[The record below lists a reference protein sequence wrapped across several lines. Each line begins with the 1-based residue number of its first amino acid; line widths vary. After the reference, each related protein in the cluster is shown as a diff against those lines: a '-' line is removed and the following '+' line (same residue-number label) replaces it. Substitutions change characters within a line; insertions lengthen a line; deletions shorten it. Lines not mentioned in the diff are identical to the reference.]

1 MTESMKIKNL
11 FMLLLAF
18 TLVATACEE
27 VKSPQNPDNTEE
39 PDTPNNDDED
49 GKDDEGGNTEDDGS
63 KEDDENKEE
72 DNSWIDNPTPMP
84 EATYALNDRISVM
97 SLVTYA
103 DGLRNDYITF
113 FDETSGYAVY
123 TDIYTADSNTMLPTG
138 RYLLSNDMVNT
149 VYYEWSYFTPYTN
162 SDLYRFTEGW
172 LEVIADGEHSSGYP
186 YHKIRGYFVMESEES
201 VSVEFE
207 GTIIE
212 QK

>member
-1 MTESMKIKNL
+1 MTVSMKIKNL

-18 TLVATACEE
+18 TLIATACEE

-49 GKDDEGGNTEDDGS
+49 GKDDEGGNNEDDGS
-63 KEDDENKEE
+63 KEE

-97 SLVTYA
+97 NLVTYA

-113 FDETSGYAVY
+113 FDETTGYAVY

-186 YHKIRGYFVMESEES
+186 YHKIRSYFVMESEES
-201 VSVEFE
+201 VSIEFE

>member
-1 MTESMKIKNL
+1 MKIKNL
-11 FMLLLAF
+11 LILLLAF

-27 VKSPQNPDNTEE
+27 TKTPQTPDNTEE
-39 PDTPNNDDED
+39 PDDPNNDDPNK
-49 GKDDEGGNTEDDGS
+49 G
-63 KEDDENKEE
+63 DDENKEDDNTGNGNNEE
-72 DNSWIDNPTPMP
+72 DNSWIENPTPMP
-84 EATYALNDRISVM
+84 EATYALNDRISVI

-113 FDETSGYAVY
+113 YDEATGYAVY

-138 RYLLSNDMVNT
+138 RYLLSNEMVNT

-186 YHKIRGYFVMESEES
+186 YHKIRAYFVMESEES
-201 VSVEFE
+201 VSIEWE
-207 GTIIE
+207 GTIVE
-212 QK
+212 NY

>member
-1 MTESMKIKNL
+1 MKIKNL
-11 FMLLLAF
+11 FMMLLAF

-27 VKSPQNPDNTEE
+27 TQTPQTPDNTEE
-39 PDTPNNDDED
+39 PDDPNNDDPN
-49 GKDDEGGNTEDDGS
+49 KD
-63 KEDDENKEE
+63 DDENKEDDNTGNGNNEE
-72 DNSWIDNPTPMP
+72 DNSWIENPTPMP
-84 EATYALNDRISVM
+84 EATYALGDRISVK

-113 FDETSGYAVY
+113 FDEATGYAVY

-138 RYLLSNDMVNT
+138 RYLVSNDMVNT
-149 VYYEWSYFTPYTN
+149 VYYEWSYFAPYTN
-162 SDLYRFTEGW
+162 SNLYRFTEGW

-201 VSVEFE
+201 VSIEWE

-212 QK
+212 QN

>member
-1 MTESMKIKNL
+1 MKIKNL
-11 FMLLLAF
+11 LMLLLAF

-27 VKSPQNPDNTEE
+27 TKTPQTPDNTEQ
-39 PDTPNNDDED
+39 PNDPN
-49 GKDDEGGNTEDDGS
+49 EDDPSQGDDGG
-63 KEDDENKEE
+63 KEDDENKNEE
-72 DNSWIDNPTPMP
+72 DNSWIENPTPMP
-84 EATYALNDRISVM
+84 EATYALSDHISVM

-103 DGLRNDYITF
+103 NGLRNDYITF
-113 FDETSGYAVY
+113 YDEATGYAVY

-201 VSVEFE
+201 VSIEWE
-207 GTIIE
+207 GTIVE
-212 QK
+212 QN

>member
-1 MTESMKIKNL
+1 
-11 FMLLLAF
+11 MLLLAF

-27 VKSPQNPDNTEE
+27 TQTPQTPDNTEE
-39 PDTPNNDDED
+39 PENPNDDD
-49 GKDDEGGNTEDDGS
+49 PNKGGN
-63 KEDDENKEE
+63 EDDENKEDDNTGNGNNE
-72 DNSWIDNPTPMP
+72 KDNSWIENPTPMP
-84 EATYALNDRISVM
+84 EATYALSDHISVK

-113 FDETSGYAVY
+113 YDEATGYAVY

-186 YHKIRGYFVMESEES
+186 YHKIRAYFVMESEES
-201 VSVEFE
+201 VSIEWE

>member
-1 MTESMKIKNL
+1 MVLLNNTDTMKIKNL

-18 TLVATACEE
+18 TLIATACEQT
-27 VKSPQNPDNTEE
+27 KTPQAPDNTEK
-39 PDTPNNDDED
+39 PDTPDNDDE
-49 GKDDEGGNTEDDGS
+49 GEKNDDGG
-63 KEDDENKEE
+63 KEDEEDKKEE
-72 DNSWIDNPTPMP
+72 DNSWIESPTPMP
-84 EATYALNDRISVM
+84 EATYALSDRISVM

-103 DGLRNDYITF
+103 DGQRNDYITF
-113 FDETSGYAVY
+113 YDEATGYALY

>member
-1 MTESMKIKNL
+1 MVLLNNTETMKIKNL

-27 VKSPQNPDNTEE
+27 TKTPQAPDNTEK
-39 PDTPNNDDED
+39 PDTPNNDDE
-49 GKDDEGGNTEDDGS
+49 GEKNDEGG
-63 KEDDENKEE
+63 KEDEEDKKEE

-84 EATYALNDRISVM
+84 EATYTLNDHISVM

-103 DGLRNDYITF
+103 DGLRNDYMTF
-113 FDETSGYAVY
+113 YQESTGYAVY
-123 TDIYTADSNTMLPTG
+123 FDIYTADSNTMLPTG
-138 RYLLSNDMVNT
+138 RYLLSNDMVDT

>member
-1 MTESMKIKNL
+1 MTVSMKIKNL

-18 TLVATACEE
+18 TLIATACEE

-49 GKDDEGGNTEDDGS
+49 GKDDEGGNNEDDGS
-63 KEDDENKEE
+63 KVE

-97 SLVTYA
+97 NLVTYA

-113 FDETSGYAVY
+113 FDETTGYAVY

-201 VSVEFE
+201 VSIEFE

>member
-1 MTESMKIKNL
+1 
-11 FMLLLAF
+11 MLLLAF

-27 VKSPQNPDNTEE
+27 VKSPHNPDNTEE

-49 GKDDEGGNTEDDGS
+49 GKDDEGGNNEDDGS

-113 FDETSGYAVY
+113 FDETTGYAVY

-186 YHKIRGYFVMESEES
+186 YHKIRGYFLMESEES
-201 VSVEFE
+201 VSIEFE

>member
-1 MTESMKIKNL
+1 MTVSMKIKNL

-18 TLVATACEE
+18 TLIATACEE

-49 GKDDEGGNTEDDGS
+49 GKDDDGGNNEDDGS

-113 FDETSGYAVY
+113 FDETTGYAVY

-138 RYLLSNDMVNT
+138 KYLLSNDMVNT

-186 YHKIRGYFVMESEES
+186 YHKIRGYFVMESDES
-201 VSVEFE
+201 VSIEFE

>member
-1 MTESMKIKNL
+1 MVLLNNTETMKIKNL

-27 VKSPQNPDNTEE
+27 TKTPQAPDNTEK
-39 PDTPNNDDED
+39 PDTPNNDDE
-49 GKDDEGGNTEDDGS
+49 GEKNDDGG
-63 KEDDENKEE
+63 KEDDEDKKEE
-72 DNSWIDNPTPMP
+72 DNSWIENPTPMP

-113 FDETSGYAVY
+113 YDEATGYAVY

-138 RYLLSNDMVNT
+138 KYLLSNDMVDT

-207 GTIIE
+207 GTIVF
-212 QK
+212 Q